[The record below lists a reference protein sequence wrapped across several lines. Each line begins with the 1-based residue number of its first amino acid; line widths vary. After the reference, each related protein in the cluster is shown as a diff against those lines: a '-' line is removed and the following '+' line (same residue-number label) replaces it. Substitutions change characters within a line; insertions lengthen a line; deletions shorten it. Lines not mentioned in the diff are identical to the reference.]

1 MFPPSLILLQ
11 LPMPPPA
18 FPEFYRLSLCRK
30 LDAQQQ
36 GSAVKG
42 SSLRGSH
49 HVFSPLL
56 SHDYLQE
63 EGVQHPG
70 PSASPTASALISGSA
85 HFVGMLR

>member
-1 MFPPSLILLQ
+1 MWEQQDYGSWQEGLGCVFPSLILLQ

-42 SSLRGSH
+42 SSMRGSH

-63 EGVQHPG
+63 EGVQHPC
-70 PSASPTASALISGSA
+70 PFCIP
-85 HFVGMLR
+85 